1 MARVVI
7 CDSHSAVQTALDLK
21 ISATQDLEIVGASRS
36 VDELLSLLARQ
47 EADVLILELTLP
59 NTVVL
64 DLIRSL
70 REQNEGLRIVVYT
83 MYDEAIYGARTI
95 RAGAS
100 GYVMKQESTER
111 VIDAMRSVLK
121 GEIFVSESVA
131 RQLADVDAP
140 DDARTL
146 LHLTNRLTDREMA
159 VVQLLGEGSPTD
171 AIASRLAS
179 SLPEIEEL
187 ETRAAEKLGLD
198 TRESLVQYASRL
210 VHR

>member
-7 CDSHSAVQTALDLK
+7 CDSHSAVQTALALK
-21 ISATQDLEIVGASRS
+21 ISETHDLEIVGVSRS
-36 VDELLSLLARQ
+36 VDELLDLLARQ

-59 NTVVL
+59 NAVVL

-100 GYVMKQESTER
+100 GYVMKQESTQR

-121 GEIFVSESVA
+121 DEVFVSESVA
-131 RQLADVDAP
+131 RQLAGVDAP
-140 DDARTL
+140 DGARAL

-159 VVQLLGEGSPTD
+159 VLQLLGEGSPTD
-171 AIASRLAS
+171 AIASRLAAS
-179 SLPEIEEL
+179 RAEIEEL
-187 ETRAAEKLGLD
+187 ESKAAEKLGFD